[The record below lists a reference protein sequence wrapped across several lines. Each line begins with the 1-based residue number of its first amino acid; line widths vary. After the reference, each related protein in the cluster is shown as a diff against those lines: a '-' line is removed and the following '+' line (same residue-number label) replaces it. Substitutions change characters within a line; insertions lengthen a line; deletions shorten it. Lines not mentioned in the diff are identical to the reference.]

1 MSGKSLYETLQVH
14 PDASPDVIKAAYKSL
29 STKYHPDRD
38 KSADAARRFAEIQ
51 QAFDVLSDPDRR
63 RRYDANPA
71 QGTAASSGSSVVFR
85 LDGTSTFLTLDEH
98 QRRGWKEA
106 ASCDLSNR
114 DFSGVS
120 FKDAKLAMAKL
131 DGSRFNGC
139 DFRGADLT
147 DSSAKD
153 CLFDKADFAG
163 VKLMRADF
171 TGSRIRAAK
180 FYSVGPVWISTC
192 TSQADRLTE
201 TDNVKE
207 RAPTT
212 ETEESITV
220 IGQANFSNCDL
231 TGSFFAA
238 QPPNTSQQT
247 HTQSSTFGAAREV
260 AVWTRQYFR
269 GCGIKDCNF
278 SGANLYD
285 SDLRSI
291 DLHGSN
297 FLRANLQ
304 RAQMQGC
311 NIGAVD
317 LTSCNLVDTNLT
329 GCIVDDATK
338 FPEGYAVPNGAKNSD
353 ELHRRKTAADAESFR
368 KSRNTLLAISTMVV
382 AVVVGFI
389 TLIYITTP
397 APPSFYARPG
407 SGVQTDGAFSAW
419 QIPEGEWVPS
429 PNERFVIVEISS
441 FPRNSDLPSSDLTL
455 KIESAPSNIL
465 ERRKFVENVDFVV
478 LGNLGRSN
486 DLFSFPSGA
495 NEADLAVS
503 VRVHKGRSQLRF
515 SWPKEIEGTCRVS
528 RVSFSVASKSL
539 NSEGRVFVSLD

>member
-14 PDASPDVIKAAYKSL
+14 PDASPEVIKAAYKSL

-51 QAFDVLSDPDRR
+51 KAFDVLSDPDRR

-85 LDGTSTFLTLDEH
+85 LDGTSTFLTLEEH

-106 ASCDLSNR
+106 ASCDLSNH
-114 DFSGVS
+114 DFSGIS
-120 FKDAKLAMAKL
+120 FKNAKLTKARLA
-131 DGSRFNGC
+131 GSRFNGC
-139 DFRGADLT
+139 DFRGAELT

-153 CLFDKADFAG
+153 CQFDKVDFAG
-163 VKLMRADF
+163 VKLMRTDF
-171 TGSRIRAAK
+171 SGSRIRAAK
-180 FYSVGPVWISTC
+180 FFCVGPVWVSDCTSSADRFTESDSDRKKIST
-192 TSQADRLTE
+192 A
-201 TDNVKE
+201 
-207 RAPTT
+207 
-212 ETEESITV
+212 ETEEAVAVVGHS
-220 IGQANFSNCDL
+220 NFSNCDL
-231 TGSFFAA
+231 AGAVFAA
-238 QPPNTSQQT
+238 QPAVTNQQT
-247 HTQSSTFGAAREV
+247 RTQQSTFGTAREV
-260 AVWTRQYFR
+260 PVWTKHYFW
-269 GCGIKDCNF
+269 GCGIKNCDF
-278 SGANLYD
+278 AGANLND
-285 SDLRSI
+285 CDLRCI
-291 DLHGSN
+291 DLSGSE

-311 NIGAVD
+311 NVGSVD
-317 LTSCNLVDTNLT
+317 LASCNLVDTNLT

-338 FPEGYAVPNGAKNSD
+338 FPEGYAIPSGVKNRDEEIRLQAKKNRED
-353 ELHRRKTAADAESFR
+353 TRIVGYVIL
-368 KSRNTLLAISTMVV
+368 TLILSV
-382 AVVVGFI
+382 AGFI

-429 PNERFVIVEISS
+429 PNERYVIVEISS
-441 FPRNSDLPSSDLTL
+441 FSRNADLPSSDLTL

-465 ERRKFVENVDFVV
+465 ERRKFVENLDFVV
-478 LGNLGRSN
+478 LGNLGRNN
-486 DLFSFPSGA
+486 DVFSFPSA
-495 NEADLAVS
+495 VNEIHLTVP

-515 SWPKEIEGTCRVS
+515 FWPKEIEGTCRVS

-539 NSEGRVFVSLD
+539 NSKGRVTVSLD